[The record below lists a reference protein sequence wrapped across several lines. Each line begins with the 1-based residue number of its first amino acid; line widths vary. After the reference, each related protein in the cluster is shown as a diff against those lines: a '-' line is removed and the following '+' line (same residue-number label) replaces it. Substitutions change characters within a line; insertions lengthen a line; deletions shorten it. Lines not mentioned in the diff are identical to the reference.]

1 MTHSISFQ
9 YIEPGWEAPRAGY
22 EITDQGFDLPPG
34 APVPRVGEFV
44 QLVQPDSSDSYVVL
58 AVHTRIFMLGAE
70 APGFHS
76 VVTVGPASGV
86 DDQRLLAI
94 RE

>member
-9 YIEPGWEAPRAGY
+9 YLERGWEVPRAGY
-22 EITDQGFDLPPG
+22 EITDQGIDLPEG
-34 APVPRVGEFV
+34 TPVPRIGEFV
-44 QLVQPDSSDSYVVL
+44 QLVKLDSCESYVVL
-58 AVHTRIFMLGAE
+58 AVHTRILMLSDQ

-76 VVTVGPASGV
+76 VLTVGPASEV
-86 DDQRLLAI
+86 EDPRLLVI